1 MKKGKFLL
9 SVIFALFFGLSNIS
23 SADEAYIASFNI
35 LRLGAV
41 KKDIPQ
47 TAKLLQGFDIVG
59 LVEVIN
65 RDGVEELVDELRNN
79 SYSKYLELETLY
91 LEDDRSDF
99 LKN

>member
-1 MKKGKFLL
+1 MFT
-9 SVIFALFFGLSNIS
+9 
-23 SADEAYIASFNI
+23 ADWD

-65 RDGVEELVDELRNN
+65 RDGVEELVDEVL
-79 SYSKYLELETLY
+79 
-91 LEDDRSDF
+91 DRKSVV
-99 LKN
+99 